1 MSELTNDE
9 RDLLDRL
16 LKQAQPTA
24 TAAPAPRQRAQRP
37 RPKPRTVQPAA
48 KVEPVAAPSAPHV
61 GVSTTILNRR
71 ALDVSLPTAKGV
83 ASLLG
88 WVNSAATSGAMGWQ
102 VQNLVWVYYHPGL
115 PIDQAPT
122 PWVGLVVGFIV
133 QVLSTFGQVYTA
145 GRSRFG
151 YLICLAPDALATA
164 YQWARWLIYPWLIAV
179 VSLVAADNAQ
189 WITALMSCTIGLV
202 IGYYSARLPEDWI
215 FGTRT
220 RKKGR

>member
-9 RDLLDRL
+9 RALLDHL
-16 LKQAQPTA
+16 LKQSQPQPV
-24 TAAPAPRQRAQRP
+24 APAPRQRSPRP
-37 RPKPRTVQPAA
+37 RSRPRTIQPAV
-48 KVEPVAAPSAPHV
+48 KVAPATTPITTTHAVA
-61 GVSTTILNRR
+61 STTILNRR

-102 VQNLVWVYYHPGL
+102 VQNMVWVYYHPGL

-122 PWVGLVVGFIV
+122 PWIGLLAGFTV

-164 YQWARWLIYPWLIAV
+164 YQWARWLIYPWLIA
-179 VSLVAADNAQ
+179 LVALVAPDNAQ
-189 WITALMSCTIGLV
+189 WITVLMSCTIGLV

-215 FGTRT
+215 FGART